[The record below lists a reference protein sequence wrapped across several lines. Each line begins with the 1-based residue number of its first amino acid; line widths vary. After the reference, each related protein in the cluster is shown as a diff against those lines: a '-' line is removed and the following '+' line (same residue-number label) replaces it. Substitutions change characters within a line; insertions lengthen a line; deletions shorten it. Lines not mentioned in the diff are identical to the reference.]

1 MMSIDEY
8 IQIESFSANVKKGGI
23 ALLLRKWKSRVNR
36 IPFDPHYLFDEWTN
50 DLWTRAAIQKIFLAC
65 EIPEEIRQQL
75 EAIDEI
81 YRQKTIPLSD
91 IGVTNFLFMK
101 EWDKEHYWFAYR
113 LRDGMIG
120 KSIIK
125 TRYIFIK
132 KRNNNFCFPHNQLRR
147 YGGYVHV

>member
-1 MMSIDEY
+1 MTIDEY
-8 IQIESFSANVKKGGI
+8 FEQSRFRDRIKKGGI
-23 ALLLRKWKSRVNR
+23 NLLLKGWESRVSR

-65 EIPEEIRQQL
+65 EIPKEIRQRL

-113 LRDGMIG
+113 IPPERWEDWKEYYKDPIYFYE
-120 KSIIK
+120 KEE
-125 TRYIFIK
+125 
-132 KRNNNFCFPHNQLRR
+132 
-147 YGGYVHV
+147 

>member
-1 MMSIDEY
+1 MTIDEY
-8 IQIESFSANVKKGGI
+8 FEKSRFRDRIKKGGI
-23 ALLLRKWKSRVNR
+23 NLLLKGWESRVNR

-101 EWDKEHYWFAYR
+101 EWDRKTYWFAYR
-113 LRDGMIG
+113 IPPERWEDWKEYYKEPIYFYE
-120 KSIIK
+120 KEE
-125 TRYIFIK
+125 
-132 KRNNNFCFPHNQLRR
+132 
-147 YGGYVHV
+147 

>member
-1 MMSIDEY
+1 MTSIDEY

-23 ALLLRKWKSRVNR
+23 ALLLRKWESRVSR

-101 EWDKEHYWFAYR
+101 DWDKENYWFAYR
-113 LRDGMIG
+113 IPPERWENWKEYYKDPIYFYE
-120 KSIIK
+120 KEE
-125 TRYIFIK
+125 
-132 KRNNNFCFPHNQLRR
+132 
-147 YGGYVHV
+147 